1 MNIESALPENACKT
15 SGHRRGSRRF
25 LVAAAI
31 IILTS
36 GILILQ
42 TSAWGLVSV
51 SNGDEPS
58 TDPSPAGV
66 GWLATSS
73 GAEDDAG
80 GASDAVIQMAAAM
93 AHQQLFVDDRFPS
106 ALTCRECHPDH
117 YDEWSV
123 SQHAYAQ
130 VSPVLNAMAA
140 TIAVRTNGT
149 NGDFCIRCHTPV
161 GMSLGEPAFMTTM
174 DRHPTAREGVTCI
187 VCHRVNKAYGKIS
200 GRLAIVEG
208 DKFQPVYGPTGNEE
222 LRRVLA
228 DPEKH
233 GIVTKQ
239 ERPNYRSIHVDA
251 IKFFQL
257 PTSAFCGTCH
267 DVTLVNGFRLEEA
280 FSEYKDSPAA
290 KRGVSCQDCHMG
302 IEPGVPSGYRHGS
315 AVTMPSVKTK
325 ERKLTN
331 HRFAGPDYSVVHPG
345 LFPFDPDAKE
355 IATMRQWL
363 EFNWKD
369 GWGTDEFEDNV
380 SEEFVFP
387 EHWDDIDL
395 RYEAREDVIED
406 NLKLLELIN
415 EERLQLLRVGYVL
428 GDPVTDECSE
438 RGIRFKVE
446 VSNGTDGHGVPTGFD
461 AERLVWLQVTV
472 TDQDGNVVMQSG
484 DLDPNG
490 DVRDLHSLYVH
501 DGELPLDKQ
510 LFSLQSKFV
519 TRNVRGGEREQVI
532 PVNYSLDPLPYI
544 RPETRSSV
552 LLGRPGGARKHK
564 QNIEPL
570 GSRWAAYTVE
580 PSQLTGHGPYTAVIE
595 LKAGMVPINLIH
607 EIKDV
612 GFDYFMSPREVAD
625 GVLAGHL
632 VLWERK
638 IVFRLHE

>member
-1 MNIESALPENACKT
+1 MNIESALRKNACKT
-15 SGHRRGSRRF
+15 SGRRLGSRRF
-25 LVAAAI
+25 LIAAAI

-36 GILILQ
+36 GVLILQ

-58 TDPSPAGV
+58 TDPSPARV
-66 GWLATSS
+66 GWPATSS
-73 GAEDDAG
+73 GAEDDVG
-80 GASDAVIQMAAAM
+80 RTSDAVIQMAAAM
-93 AHQQLFVDDRFPS
+93 AHQQLFIDDRFPS
-106 ALTCRECHPDH
+106 AQTCRECHPDH

-161 GMSLGEPAFMTTM
+161 GMSLGEPAFMTNM
-174 DRHPTAREGVTCI
+174 DRRPTSREGVTCI
-187 VCHRVNKAYGKIS
+187 VCHRVNKSYGKVS

-208 DKFQPVYGPTGNEE
+208 DIFQPVYGPSGNEE

-233 GIVTKQ
+233 RVVTDH

-302 IEPGVPSGYRHGS
+302 IEPGVPSGYRQGS
-315 AVTMPSVKTK
+315 AVTMPNVETK

-331 HRFAGPDYSVVHPG
+331 HRFAGPDYSVLHPG
-345 LFPFDPDAKE
+345 LFPFNPEAE
-355 IATMRQWL
+355 EMATMREWL
-363 EFNWKD
+363 EFNWKA
-369 GWGTDEFEDNV
+369 GWGTDDFEDDV
-380 SEEFVFP
+380 SDEFVFP
-387 EHWDDIDL
+387 EQWDDIED
-395 RYEAREDVIED
+395 RYDAREIIED
-406 NLKLLELIN
+406 NLELLATVK
-415 EERLQLLRVGYVL
+415 EERLKLLRVGYVL
-428 GDPVTDECSE
+428 GDPVTEECSE
-438 RGIRFKVE
+438 RGIRFKIE

-472 TDQDGNVVMQSG
+472 TDRNGNVVMQSG
-484 DLDPNG
+484 DLDPDG

-532 PVNYSLDPLPYI
+532 PVNYSLDPLPYV

-570 GSRWAAYTVE
+570 GSRWAAYTVK
-580 PSQLTGHGPYTAVIE
+580 PSQLTGHGPYSAVIE
-595 LKAGMVPINLIH
+595 LKAAMVPINLIH